1 MAQAFELTSGELI
14 VPRTIFDMMDIV
26 EDRLGVEARQ
36 YIEAY
41 LEDEDN
47 TIFDDD
53 GYDRQLLDD
62 IDDMAS
68 EIETLLSGNRLCRK
82 KIFEKTERIRN
93 MILRER
99 ECEGEKEI

>member
-41 LEDEDN
+41 LEDGDDS
-47 TIFDDD
+47 IFEDD
-53 GYDRQLLDD
+53 GFDRQLLDD

-68 EIETLLSGNRLCRK
+68 EIETLLAGNRLCRK
-82 KIFEKTERIRN
+82 KIFEKVERIRSRIN
-93 MILRER
+93 RER
-99 ECEGEKEI
+99 KTDGKESI